1 MRQNWGNT
9 QNPYS
14 VTSASYDD
22 LNDIILYPK
31 NILVSPYKLDCEEIT
46 FIACAQDANHP
57 EEHFGVAV
65 STEGNTDASDFT
77 IVWETDMD
85 AKGAGSWHYYSV
97 DLRDY
102 QGQDI
107 YVAIIHFSSANHF
120 MLNVDDITLYR
131 TYDQVNEND
140 GTQLTVYPNP
150 ATDRLNVMSEEAV
163 GQYEIYDMTG
173 ALLLSEEAG
182 ISKFSIDVQALPAG
196 VYLLTL
202 RTKDVVTTKRF
213 IK

>member
-1 MRQNWGNT
+1 M
-9 QNPYS
+9 
-14 VTSASYDD
+14 
-22 LNDIILYPK
+22 
-31 NILVSPYKLDCEEIT
+31 
-46 FIACAQDANHP
+46 
-57 EEHFGVAV
+57 AV

-140 GTQLTVYPNP
+140 GTLLTVYPNP
-150 ATDRLNVMSEEAV
+150 ATDRLNVVSEEAV

-173 ALLLSEEAG
+173 ALLLSEDAG
-182 ISKFSIDVQALPAG
+182 SSKFSIDVQALPAG